1 LKKFYRVLLALM
13 DDSLFIP
20 GAASFVVAAYYVDFR
35 IGLATLGAF
44 LIIYSVII
52 ARGKR

>member
-1 LKKFYRVLLALM
+1 MKKFYRVLALM
-13 DDSLFIP
+13 DDFLFIG
-20 GAASFVVAAYYVDFR
+20 GAACFVIAAWYVDFR
-35 IGLATLGAF
+35 AGLATLGAF

>member
-1 LKKFYRVLLALM
+1 MKKFYRVLLALM
-13 DDSLFIP
+13 DDFLFIA
-20 GAASFVVAAYYVDFR
+20 GAACFVIAGYYVDFR

-44 LIIYSVII
+44 LILYAVII